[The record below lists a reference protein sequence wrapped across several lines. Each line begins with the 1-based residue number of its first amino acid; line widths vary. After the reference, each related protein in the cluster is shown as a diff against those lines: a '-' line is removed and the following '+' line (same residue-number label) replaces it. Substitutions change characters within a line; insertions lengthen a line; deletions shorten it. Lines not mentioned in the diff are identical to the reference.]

1 MNSGMVF
8 ARKQISSQFRSNMH
22 KSNYFPGLDLLRFFS
37 AFWVMSF
44 HYLFGLT
51 AALSWYRFGNLG
63 VPLFFIISGFVISYS
78 ISNKPLKQF
87 IQGRFLRLA
96 PIFWVICTATYI
108 FTLLMPN
115 GNPVR
120 LPEYFISMTMLGD
133 KLSSALGFGGLVD
146 PVYWSLTVEILFY
159 AGIGLF
165 VYFFSWKNI
174 RYFLWGWLLVSM
186 AAFALHIDNTFAMKT
201 LLVRHASYFIFG
213 ATFAL
218 IKLTEY
224 TSEKLRNW
232 DLALL
237 TTTAIYST
245 LISYRALPPYFV
257 INPKDTAIV
266 TLLHPAFFIGFML
279 LIFYSRYITSKNAL
293 SFFMILGG
301 ITYPLY
307 LIHQTVGRTLLN
319 FFEGTTQ
326 HLALVG
332 IMMVFIITVS
342 YGAFRLDEQLR
353 KKIALALGFK
363 RAI

>member
-1 MNSGMVF
+1 
-8 ARKQISSQFRSNMH
+8 MH

-44 HYLFGLT
+44 HYLLGLT
-51 AALSWYRFGNLG
+51 AALSWYRYGNLG

-78 ISNKPLKQF
+78 ISNKSIRQF
-87 IQGRFLRLA
+87 AQGRFVRLA
-96 PIFWVICTATYI
+96 PIFWIICTLTYV

-133 KLSSALGFGGLVD
+133 KLSSALGYGGLVD

-159 AGIGLF
+159 VGIGLF

-218 IKLTEY
+218 IQLTDY
-224 TSEKLRNW
+224 TSKKLQNL
-232 DLALL
+232 DIVLL
-237 TTTAIYST
+237 VTTAIYST
-245 LISYRALPPYFV
+245 FISYRALPPYFV
-257 INPKDTAIV
+257 VNPRDTAIV
-266 TLLHPAFFIGFML
+266 TLLHPVFFIGFIL
-279 LIFYSRYITSKNAL
+279 LIFLSRYITSNKAL

-307 LIHQTVGRTLLN
+307 LIHQTVGRTILN
-319 FFEGTTQ
+319 YLDGSAPR
-326 HLALVG
+326 LALVG
-332 IMMVFIITVS
+332 SMMALAILLGYFA
-342 YGAFRLDEQLR
+342 YRFDEAIR
-353 KKIALALGFK
+353 KKLNILLGFK
-363 RAI
+363 KI